1 MPFDAG
7 PGQVLVKKIG
17 EGNLLELMDAQIFA
31 LGFFQ
36 IPPDLVVKSQTIDIV
51 KVI

>member
-7 PGQVLVKKIG
+7 PSQVLVKKIG

-31 LGFFQ
+31 LGFFHLDG
-36 IPPDLVVKSQTIDIV
+36 P
-51 KVI
+51 